1 MRERHTARLAV
12 GATLLLVAG
21 AAFPGE
27 RRTVGRI
34 ERTDPGLDRLIPRD
48 AVIEVLAEGFRWS
61 EGPVWEGARGRL
73 LFSDVPNNVVH
84 AWSEKDGLSSFL
96 KPSGY
101 TGPEG
106 GGGREPGA
114 NGLAFDAQGRLVL
127 CQHGD
132 RRLSRLEGG
141 RFVPLAER
149 FEGKRFNSPNDLVFG
164 RDGSLYFTDPPYG
177 LTKTFDDPGREIGW
191 NGVYRIGPDG
201 AVSVLVKDLKAPN
214 GIGLS
219 PDGGTLYVGQS
230 DGDRPVVMAYDLA
243 FGRDGSLYFT
253 DPPYGLTKTFDDPGR
268 EIGWNGVYRLSPE
281 GRVSVLV
288 KDLKAPNGI
297 GLSPDGGTLYVG
309 QSDGDRPVVMAY
321 DLAKDGTVS
330 NGRVFFDTT
339 PLKKNGPGA
348 PDGMKVDRDG
358 NVFTTG
364 PGGVLVLS
372 PEAKHL
378 GTIVTGV
385 PTANCAFGDDGST
398 LYITANAKLCRVRT
412 TTKGQ
417 GF

>member
-1 MRERHTARLAV
+1 MPKAHQR
-12 GATLLLVAG
+12 LLVAAVTLVL
-21 AAFPGE
+21 AAAAAIAGD
-27 RRTVGRI
+27 RRTIGRI
-34 ERTDPGLDRLIPRD
+34 ERQDPRLDALVPRD

-61 EGPVWEGARGRL
+61 EGPVWDRAAGRL

-84 AWSEKDGLSSFL
+84 AWSEKGGLSSFL

-114 NGLAFDAQGRLVL
+114 NGLAFDAKGRLVL

-132 RRLSRLEGG
+132 RRISRLEHG
-141 RFVPLAER
+141 RFVTLVDR
-149 FEGKRFNSPNDLVFG
+149 FEGKRFNSPNDLVLG
-164 RDGSLYFTDPPYG
+164 ADGS
-177 LTKTFDDPGREIGW
+177 I
-191 NGVYRIGPDG
+191 
-201 AVSVLVKDLKAPN
+201 
-214 GIGLS
+214 
-219 PDGGTLYVGQS
+219 
-230 DGDRPVVMAYDLA
+230 
-243 FGRDGSLYFT
+243 YFT

-268 EIGWNGVYRLSPE
+268 EIGWNGVYRLAPD
-281 GRVSVLV
+281 GRVSVLA
-288 KDLKAPNGI
+288 KDLRAPNGI

-309 QSDGDRPVVMAY
+309 QSDPDRPVVMAY

-339 PLKKNGPGA
+339 PLRKNGPGG
-348 PDGMKVDRDG
+348 PDGLKVDRDG

-364 PGGVLVLS
+364 PGGVVVVS
-372 PEAKHL
+372 PKGEYL
-378 GTIVTGV
+378 GTIVTGI
-385 PTANCAFGDDGST
+385 PTANLAFGDDGST
-398 LYITANAKLCRVRT
+398 LYLTANDRLCRVRT

>member
-1 MRERHTARLAV
+1 MVLRRHAASLAATAVIALATTAASPGDRRAIGRVERV
-12 GATLLLVAG
+12 
-21 AAFPGE
+21 
-27 RRTVGRI
+27 
-34 ERTDPGLDRLIPRD
+34 DPRLDRLVPPGAI
-48 AVIEVLAEGFRWS
+48 IEVLAEGFSWS
-61 EGPVWEGARGRL
+61 EGPAWDRAEGRI
-73 LFSDVPNNVVH
+73 LFSDVPLNVVH
-84 AWSEKDGLSSFL
+84 AWSEKGGLAAFL

-132 RRLSRLEGG
+132 RRISRLEGG

-149 FEGKRFNSPNDLVFG
+149 FEGKRFNSPNDLV
-164 RDGSLYFTDPPYG
+164 
-177 LTKTFDDPGREIGW
+177 IAA
-191 NGVYRIGPDG
+191 DG
-201 AVSVLVKDLKAPN
+201 A
-214 GIGLS
+214 
-219 PDGGTLYVGQS
+219 
-230 DGDRPVVMAYDLA
+230 
-243 FGRDGSLYFT
+243 LYFT

-268 EIGWNGVYRLSPE
+268 EIGWNGVYRLAPD

-297 GLSPDGGTLYVG
+297 GLSPDERTLYVG

-339 PLKKNGPGA
+339 PLRKNGPGA
-348 PDGMKVDRDG
+348 PDGLKVDHEG

-364 PGGVLVLS
+364 PGGVLVLT
-372 PEAKHL
+372 PRGEYL

-385 PTANCAFGDDGST
+385 PTANCGFGDDGRT
-398 LYITANAKLCRVRT
+398 LYLTANDKLCRVRT
-412 TTKGQ
+412 ATKGQ